1 MVFCTVEGCGTSFCW
16 CCGREEKDEKG
27 HDGCQPDADEKVDFT
42 DAQKKEYIDCVDRD
56 WNKYDSPARKI
67 KADVYTIKNFKFEC
81 LILKSSCFEQEHNF
95 GNIFNLMFL
104 LIK

>member
-67 KADVYTIKNFKFEC
+67 KADMYTIYFYGF
-81 LILKSSCFEQEHNF
+81 S
-95 GNIFNLMFL
+95 FL
-104 LIK
+104 SIIIINNN